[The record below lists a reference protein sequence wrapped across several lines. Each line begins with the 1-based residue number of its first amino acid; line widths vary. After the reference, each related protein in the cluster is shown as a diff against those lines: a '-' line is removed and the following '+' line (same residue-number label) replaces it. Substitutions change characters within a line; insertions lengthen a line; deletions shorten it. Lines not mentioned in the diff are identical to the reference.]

1 MPPGAIDER
10 APGAVVWVEGFADA
24 RQLGLAAE
32 ERLEAGEVVEGR
44 TFCRSTLRLFT
55 GWRRASEPFDNP
67 SEVPVCVESMIAL
80 EMKGN
85 ALRIVVL
92 ENDDAD
98 IFVDAGLT
106 VNALTKIIRLA
117 GRSHSGAGLLFPLE
131 TEEPRFTADDDHAL
145 RLNRA
150 IAAPF
155 RPAIGRTTGLRIE
168 IELIKDHFDPT
179 IANALGERADTLALR
194 VIDLSV
200 TDEDC
205 GHEGIGGNV
214 SGNRPENKATGLDPS
229 EY

>member
-1 MPPGAIDER
+1 
-10 APGAVVWVEGFADA
+10 
-24 RQLGLAAE
+24 
-32 ERLEAGEVVEGR
+32 
-44 TFCRSTLRLFT
+44 
-55 GWRRASEPFDNP
+55 
-67 SEVPVCVESMIAL
+67 MIAL
-80 EMKGN
+80 EMRGN

-179 IANALGERADTLALR
+179 IANVRTRWRCASLICR
-194 VIDLSV
+194 
-200 TDEDC
+200 
-205 GHEGIGGNV
+205 
-214 SGNRPENKATGLDPS
+214 
-229 EY
+229 